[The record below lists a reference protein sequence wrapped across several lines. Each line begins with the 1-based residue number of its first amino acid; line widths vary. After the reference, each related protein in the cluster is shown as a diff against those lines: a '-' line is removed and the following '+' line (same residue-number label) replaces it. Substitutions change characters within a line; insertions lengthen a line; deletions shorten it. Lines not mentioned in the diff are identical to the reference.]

1 MRRSSS
7 TRAERR
13 GFTLVELLVVI
24 AIILFVGAATIG
36 PALNALNGRQVGE
49 AARILHAELAGARDR
64 AIMSNRPAGFR
75 LLPDPLL
82 TVPAPGTVGQGST
95 TLAYNRIVPLETGNG
110 RATKVSQV
118 VGTYSVGKVS
128 IKSGANPTLYY
139 EGADPFN
146 GYAKML
152 HPSNLRLEEE
162 AYADVN
168 GTTPNEPCT
177 WFWNVRIGDKVRI
190 DGVGSLYTVVGPAVI
205 NPNNP
210 STPGENPELYCND
223 GPPGS
228 TSAMV
233 RFYGP
238 LGTIPAHPH
247 YLYLVNGVDDDADG
261 TADEGWN
268 GFNDNY
274 NWDKSTPAQPYIDE
288 WEEWEPEKWTGSL
301 SIANNAGTL
310 ATNPILNKS
319 YVIYRRPAPT
329 PGAREIQLPQGVAID
344 ATTWN
349 STQERSRLPV
359 DPSTLYV
366 DIIVNPNGTVVPTTI
381 YSTPAGFGSPFYHF
395 WLTDRED
402 VLHPVAPPAGQAL
415 QLPIAGGTGTR
426 TLKNDRR
433 LVTLFARTGNTAI
446 SSLETFDAAFLKN
459 PSVPFYAAQ
468 MGIKE
473 AP

>member
-1 MRRSSS
+1 MRPSSS

-13 GFTLVELLVVI
+13 AFTLVELLVVI

-36 PALNALNGRQVGE
+36 PALNAMNGRQVSE

-75 LLPDPLL
+75 LLPDPML

-95 TLAYNRIVPLETGNG
+95 TLAYNRIVTLQTGGNHSAG
-110 RATKVSQV
+110 R
-118 VGTYSVGKVS
+118 VS
-128 IKSGANPTLYY
+128 IKSGANPTLYF

-146 GYAKML
+146 GYAKMP

-162 AYADVN
+162 VYADAA
-168 GTTPNEPCT
+168 GTTPNEPCA
-177 WFWNVRIGDKVRI
+177 WFWNVRVGDKVQI
-190 DGVGSLYTVVGPAVI
+190 DGSGNLYTVVGPAVI

-210 STPGENPELYCND
+210 KSLGENPELYVND
-223 GPPGS
+223 GPPGG
-228 TSAMV
+228 TSSLV
-233 RFYGP
+233 RSYGP
-238 LGTIPAHPH
+238 MGAILAYPQ
-247 YLYLVNGVDDDADG
+247 YLYLVNGRDDNGDG
-261 TADEGWN
+261 TADPGWN

-274 NWDKSTPAQPYIDE
+274 NWDSSTPAKPYIDE
-288 WEEWEPEKWTGSL
+288 WEEWQWESEKWLGSL
-301 SIANNAGTL
+301 SIANNAGLL

-329 PGAREIQLPQGVAID
+329 PGAREIQLPQGVVID

-349 STQERSRLPV
+349 HVKQERSRLPV
-359 DPSTLYV
+359 DPNTLYV
-366 DIIVNPNGTVVPTTI
+366 DVVVNPNGTVVPTTI
-381 YSTPAGFGSPFYHF
+381 YSTPAAFGSPFYHF

-402 VLHPVAPPAGQAL
+402 VFQPVTPTAPQEL
-415 QLPIAGGTGTR
+415 YLPIAGGTGTR

-433 LVTLFARTGNTAI
+433 LVTLFARTGQTVIN
-446 SSLETFDAAFLKN
+446 SLETFDTLGLKD

-468 MGIKE
+468 MGIRE